1 MKALPRGWTTT
12 GTPLWLVPA
21 LLLLAAWG
29 CSALGT
35 LNRGYTLDLDTEPRL
50 VCIFFFFFHLHPCIP
65 ARAHGRGMEISLSLS
80 LSLSPGCP
88 AASHKWRVCV
98 CGLQRWKAIVRDVL
112 ARTEWNETYGSL
124 ARKIDATYRSVGCT
138 AACRAELEALFRAQY
153 PDQFRE
159 LVFVLS
165 HLQVTRKHT
174 QKHQCTNNTH
184 NRGIAEVFAER
195 GHSEVDVRELAA
207 WQYYYE
213 VAHVARGAGPV
224 PDAFGCTSALA
235 VDARGTVHHGRNL
248 DIPAAD
254 DYRRTAAHV
263 AWRRG
268 GRALFATA
276 QNVAE
281 NVGVATGVA
290 AAAGLSFSY
299 NWRRDAADAA
309 VASLPALLRCLRGN
323 STAAAAAAAA
333 PLASFVR
340 TLFEDAVPGER
351 AAALLAARR
360 LCAPAYIAVGT
371 PSAGIVLT
379 RNSTHSLHPRRVA
392 RGTAAWHVS
401 QANYDHYRAQPP
413 ADDRLGL
420 AEAAFDTLGRTA
432 GASRRGVW
440 RVLSVRGNGVSRG
453 VLNSDTVYSAY
464 MRPGDGTMEDVLRDS
479 ADAAALD

>member
-1 MKALPRGWTTT
+1 MTSS
-12 GTPLWLVPA
+12 
-21 LLLLAAWG
+21 
-29 CSALGT
+29 C
-35 LNRGYTLDLDTEPRL
+35 
-50 VCIFFFFFHLHPCIP
+50 
-65 ARAHGRGMEISLSLS
+65 LSLFFPHIAH
-80 LSLSPGCP
+80 LSPSP
-88 AASHKWRVCV
+88 QAPI
-98 CGLQRWKAIVRDVL
+98 L
-112 ARTEWNETYGSL
+112 T
-124 ARKIDATYRSVGCT
+124 
-138 AACRAELEALFRAQY
+138 
-153 PDQFRE
+153 
-159 LVFVLS
+159 LV
-165 HLQVTRKHT
+165 HPH
-174 QKHQCTNNTH
+174 
-184 NRGIAEVFAER
+184 RGIAEVFAEA
-195 GHSEVDVRELAA
+195 GHGAVDARELAA

-309 VASLPALLRCLRGN
+309 VASTPALLRCLHSSDN
-323 STAAAAAAAA
+323 SGSNNNDTMVGA

-340 TLFEDAVPGER
+340 TLFERGVEGER
-351 AAALLAARR
+351 AAAVLATWRM
-360 LCAPAYIAVGT
+360 CAPAYIAVGT
-371 PSAGIVLT
+371 RRAGVVLT
-379 RNSTHSLHPRRVA
+379 RNSTHSLAPRAVA

-420 AEAAFDTLGRTA
+420 AEAAFDALGRA
-432 GASRRGVW
+432 EGASRRGVW

-479 ADAAALD
+479 TDANTLD